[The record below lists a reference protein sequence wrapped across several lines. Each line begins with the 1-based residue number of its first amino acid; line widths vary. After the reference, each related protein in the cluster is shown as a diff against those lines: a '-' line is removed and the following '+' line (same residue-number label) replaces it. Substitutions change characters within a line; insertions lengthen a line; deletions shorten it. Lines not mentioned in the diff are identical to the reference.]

1 MAYRKRSY
9 QFTPSKKQADKTFLV
24 ASLFEGAGYV
34 GRFNNR
40 TGERIGT
47 VIMGSNELGDDV
59 EDVPEVSINNKN
71 QISLF

>member
-1 MAYRKRSY
+1 MSYRKRKY
-9 QFTPSKKQADKTFLV
+9 VFTPSRKQADKTFLV

-47 VIMGSNELGDDV
+47 VIMGSEDRGDDTN
-59 EDVPEVSINNKN
+59 EVPEVSINNKN